1 MARLKTAIWILLK
14 GRIPVSLLAATLLLL
29 HGCAEK
35 NEGRIPLADGT
46 YEFQHKYAEH
56 PDMASFL
63 MTGHI
68 QGRHIRLYNDEK
80 DEVFPRGLISEGE
93 LFWHADSQQWI
104 IVTEP
109 EDKTATDVGGCSGG
123 PNVVDLVNK
132 VYWTC

>member
-1 MARLKTAIWILLK
+1 MKGDIL
-14 GRIPVSLLAATLLLL
+14 GSLVATGLLLIQ
-29 HGCAEK
+29 GCGEK
-35 NEGRIPLADGT
+35 SEMKIPLDDGN
-46 YEFQHKYAEH
+46 YEFQHKYVEH
-56 PDMASFL
+56 PNMASFL

-68 QGRHIRLYNDEK
+68 QGRQLRLYSDEE

>member
-1 MARLKTAIWILLK
+1 MKGDIL
-14 GRIPVSLLAATLLLL
+14 GSLVATGLLLIQ
-29 HGCAEK
+29 GCGGKSEM
-35 NEGRIPLADGT
+35 EIPLDDGN
-46 YEFQHKYAEH
+46 YEFQHKYVEH
-56 PDMASFL
+56 PNMASFL

-68 QGRHIRLYNDEK
+68 QGRQLRLYSDEE